1 MIDAMTSNN
10 NGYKFMLIGKKI
22 KKPFHEVDLIKRCKT
37 NPV

>member
-22 KKPFHEVDLIKRCKT
+22 KNPFMRLI
-37 NPV
+37 